1 MKRNRWT
8 ARLAC
13 GLLVVTTLVVAA
25 VAAGNQGSQTDPLV
39 TLSYL
44 NEKVLPDILKQ
55 VDKKVEEG
63 TRDLREEFKENGQ
76 ASFRTA
82 EAAEGK
88 TVTLSAGAQLIL
100 RSGSASCADGLI
112 DLTTGE
118 AVWGGLSL
126 NHLYIASGNDL
137 KVTAGERSAFLI
149 LGSYT
154 VK

>member
-63 TRDLREEFKENGQ
+63 TKDLREEFKENSDSERRGPADPSIRQ
-76 ASFRTA
+76 RLLCRRPHRPDYR
-82 EAAEGK
+82 GGGMG
-88 TVTLSAGAQLIL
+88 GAVPQPPLHSL
-100 RSGSASCADGLI
+100 R
-112 DLTTGE
+112 E
-118 AVWGGLSL
+118 
-126 NHLYIASGNDL
+126 
-137 KVTAGERSAFLI
+137 
-149 LGSYT
+149 
-154 VK
+154 